1 MSTKKLILQTATIL
15 FNQQGTAKV
24 STNHIAEGAGI
35 SPGNLYYHY
44 KDKFHIIREI
54 YEQMIL
60 DWETSY
66 TQVEEH
72 NISIDNI
79 KGFVKDNFALLWKY
93 RFFYREAVAL
103 LNADEA
109 LSQRHTTVSAERFKR
124 QRMLLHQATEAGI
137 LRFTNPE
144 LQMDEILTIIWIV
157 ANHYL
162 IHLETM
168 GQKVE
173 QTDFETGAELILKIL
188 HL

>member
-1 MSTKKLILQTATIL
+1 MSTKKLILQTATTL
-15 FNQQGTAKV
+15 FNLRGTAKV
-24 STNHIAEGAGI
+24 STNHIAEEAGI

-54 YEQMIL
+54 YEQMIH
-60 DWETSY
+60 DWETLY
-66 TQVEEH
+66 IQVEGQSV
-72 NISIDNI
+72 SIDTI
-79 KGFVKDNFALLWKY
+79 KGFVKDNFTLLWKY

-109 LSQRHTTVSAERFKR
+109 LSQRHTTISTERFNR
-124 QRMLLHQATEAGI
+124 QRTLLHQAKEAGI
-137 LRFTNPE
+137 LHFTNPE
-144 LQMDEILTIIWIV
+144 LQMDEALTIIWIV

-173 QTDFETGAELILKIL
+173 QTDFEAGAELILKIL